1 MKNIVFGLIATVL
14 FGNLSFGQ
22 NKISFLDIKG
32 KEIAII
38 VDNADNSFKEYY
50 LFQYQNQDFS
60 KLSSKIV
67 TGFVEIIN
75 DNLIIKSNDVTFT
88 FALNNNGSLDNIYY
102 GYGLSHRIGE
112 FKIMNI
118 QNPLYI
124 YDLIV
129 GETAIDGSID
139 GSTGSLSCNSR
150 GKKSSECS
158 VKDSTIN
165 VGAAECS
172 VKCDPG
178 FYACCDD
185 TIGECRCIEEK
196 NK

>member
-1 MKNIVFGLIATVL
+1 MKKLLFGLIATVL

-38 VDNADNSFKEYY
+38 VDNTDNSFKEYY

-60 KLSSKIV
+60 KLSNKVV

-88 FALNNNGSLDNIYY
+88 FTLNNNGSLDNIYY

-112 FKIMNI
+112 FKIMNN
-118 QNPLYI
+118 QNPSYI

-129 GETAIDGSID
+129 GKTAIDGSID
-139 GSTGSLSCNSR
+139 GSTGSLSCNSG
-150 GKKSSECS
+150 GKGSSECS
-158 VKDSTIN
+158 VKASSMNLGTS
-165 VGAAECS
+165 ECS
-172 VKCDPG
+172 VKCNSG

-185 TIGECRCIEEK
+185 TRGECRCVEEK
-196 NK
+196 K